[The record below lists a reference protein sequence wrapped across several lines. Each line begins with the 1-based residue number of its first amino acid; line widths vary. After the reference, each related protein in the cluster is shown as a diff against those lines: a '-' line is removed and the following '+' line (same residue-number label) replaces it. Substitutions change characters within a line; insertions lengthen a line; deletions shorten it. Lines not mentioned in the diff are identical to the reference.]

1 MAENTNIVLDSKAE
15 PALGRIEIAPE
26 VIEII
31 LGIAASQVDGVYK
44 MRGTLS
50 SSISQLLGR
59 QDRGKGVK
67 LTVTE
72 GQIQADIYA
81 YLNYGVSVP
90 QVALKMQDTIK
101 EQLLFM
107 TDLKLSEVNIHVV
120 GVIPEK
126 LANSVDP
133 DNLFAEDDDG
143 KDGEPK

>member
-1 MAENTNIVLDSKAE
+1 M
-15 PALGRIEIAPE
+15 
-26 VIEII
+26 IEII

-59 QDRGKGVK
+59 EDRGKGVK
-67 LTVTE
+67 LTVDA

-107 TDLKLSEVNIHVV
+107 TDLDLTEVNIHVV

-126 LANSVDP
+126 LVNAVDP
-133 DNLFAEDDDG
+133 NNLFAED
-143 KDGEPK
+143 GEDE

>member
-1 MAENTNIVLDSKAE
+1 MAEDTNIVLDSKTE
-15 PALGRIEIAPE
+15 TSLGQIEIAPE

-59 QDRGKGVK
+59 EDRGKGVK
-67 LTVTE
+67 LTVDA

-107 TDLKLSEVNIHVV
+107 TDLDLTEVNIHVV

-126 LANSVDP
+126 LVNAVDP
-133 DNLFAEDDDG
+133 NNLFAED
-143 KDGEPK
+143 GEDE